1 MIIGAHCAFLC
12 GQFQFFPGL
21 PLVVGGKA
29 ESARVIVYLHMTSDP
44 NNAVIHS
51 TVLLSLSYRD
61 YIIANKKHN
70 KTDFISKEEPPIGQL
85 FFYG

>member
-1 MIIGAHCAFLC
+1 MIIGAQIAFLC
-12 GQFQFFPGL
+12 SQFQFFPGL

-51 TVLLSLSYRD
+51 TVLLSLSYSG
-61 YIIANKKHN
+61 YIIAKEKYD